1 MSDQLILHCGARE
14 TTRDALQQ
22 IEAPEAT
29 ATWFPVKHAVVL
41 DTVEVTLA
49 GANFTVSRSWL
60 SVSHDSRRFFG
71 VLDLESQIVEGVT
84 LAVGIRNSNDKSF
97 PLGFCCGSRTFVCDN
112 LAFDSEVVISK
123 RHTRHGSFRYREG
136 IAEAVAGLGQYQT
149 CEAERIEALR
159 SRRLSK
165 HTANSVML
173 QAYEKGIV
181 GARLL
186 PTLIK
191 EWRKPRHETFRP
203 RTAYSLLNCFTE
215 VVKPRFES
223 QPQRSTYEMMQ
234 FQRLL
239 LN

>member
-1 MSDQLILHCGARE
+1 MSDQLILHCGASE

-29 ATWFPVKHAVVL
+29 ETWFPVKHALVL
-41 DTVEVTLA
+41 DEVEQTLA
-49 GANFTVSRSWL
+49 GANFAVNRSWL
-60 SVSHDSRRFFG
+60 SISHGSLRFFG
-71 VLDLESQIVEGVT
+71 VLDLESQIVDGVK

-136 IAEAVAGLGQYQT
+136 IAEAVAGLDLYQG
-149 CEAERIEALR
+149 CEAERIVALR
-159 SRRLSK
+159 SKRLSK
-165 HTANSVML
+165 HAANSVML
-173 QAYEKGIV
+173 QAYEQGIV

-191 EWRKPRHETFRP
+191 EWREPRHEAFRT

-215 VVKPRFES
+215 VVKERFQN
-223 QPQRSTYEMMQ
+223 QPQKSAYEMMQ
-234 FQRLL
+234 FQHLL